1 MCHLQVLSE
10 GRVLNEGGVKKVK
23 GRVKYFLF
31 LWLVFVDFRVC
42 KNDPKAQESLG
53 CGWFLLFFMIFHGVE
68 APAKLRKN
76 VCFP

>member
-23 GRVKYFLF
+23 GRVKDFLF

-68 APAKLRKN
+68 TPAKLRIN